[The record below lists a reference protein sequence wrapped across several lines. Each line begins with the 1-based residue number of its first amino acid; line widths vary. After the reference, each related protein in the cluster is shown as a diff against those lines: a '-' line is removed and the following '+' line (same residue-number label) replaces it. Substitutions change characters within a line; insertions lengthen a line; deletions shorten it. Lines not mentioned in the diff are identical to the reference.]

1 VQWATLITKA
11 GYYDVYTYVNPNI
24 ARMSMR
30 MGGSGQSR
38 NSGPGGGPGQMP
50 EITDEYHFTVVH
62 SEGKED
68 VTIALKTAET
78 GWNKL
83 GTFYYAEDTARV
95 TMNNKNTGR
104 TVVADAVKWVK
115 QQ

>member
-1 VQWATLITKA
+1 
-11 GYYDVYTYVNPNI
+11 
-24 ARMSMR
+24 
-30 MGGSGQSR
+30 
-38 NSGPGGGPGQMP
+38 MP
-50 EITDEYHFTVVH
+50 EISDEYHFTVFH

-68 VTIALKTAET
+68 ITVPLKTAET

-83 GTFYYAEDTARV
+83 GSFYFAADTAKV

-104 TVVADAVKWVK
+104 FVVADAVKWVK